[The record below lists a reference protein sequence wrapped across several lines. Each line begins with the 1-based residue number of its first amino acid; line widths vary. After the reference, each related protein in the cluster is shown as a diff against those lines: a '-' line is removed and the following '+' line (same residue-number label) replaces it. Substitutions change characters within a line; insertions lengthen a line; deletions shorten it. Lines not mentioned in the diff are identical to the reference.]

1 MEVCVDSVR
10 SATAAERGGATR
22 IELCAGLSEG
32 GTTASLGLLRI
43 VKAVTT
49 LPVFALIRPR
59 AGDFLYDPEELE
71 VMREDIQLCKEN
83 GADGIVFGALTSS
96 GSIDTEVCKEF
107 IGIFQINRHLM
118 SPILPAFD
126 MCRDPH
132 ASLEVLISLGFERVL
147 TSGQES
153 SALEGLP
160 LIRELIQIAN
170 NRITVMPGG
179 AINARNLDRI
189 LTGSGA
195 KEFHCSARSIQDSLM
210 VHKNSRVTMGA
221 QLAAPEFSLK
231 FANEELIRTLK
242 DIQAAV

>member
-107 IGIFQINRHLM
+107 IELSR
-118 SPILPAFD
+118 PLPVTFHRAFD